1 MISAEASIANQL
13 PPNGA
18 SQPLH
23 LAVTLLAC
31 ATGAPADRRLNGG
44 DGGNMTRVALVFLV
58 VSVAIMAGACS
69 TSSYGLPEA
78 ERTRAY
84 QLPYDQVW
92 DAALDSLADVK
103 CTVVDRRKD
112 DGVITARSGFSMSN
126 SRGGEVRVLV
136 TRRGETVR
144 VEAGMEIPSWTGDL
158 GESKRTVKRYLA
170 TLDARLRQ

>member
-1 MISAEASIANQL
+1 
-13 PPNGA
+13 
-18 SQPLH
+18 
-23 LAVTLLAC
+23 
-31 ATGAPADRRLNGG
+31 
-44 DGGNMTRVALVFLV
+44 
-58 VSVAIMAGACS
+58 
-69 TSSYGLPEA
+69 
-78 ERTRAY
+78 
-84 QLPYDQVW
+84 DQVW
-92 DAALDSLADVK
+92 DAALDALADVK

-170 TLDARLRQ
+170 ALDARLRQ

>member
-1 MISAEASIANQL
+1 MARSAL
-13 PPNGA
+13 
-18 SQPLH
+18 
-23 LAVTLLAC
+23 
-31 ATGAPADRRLNGG
+31 R
-44 DGGNMTRVALVFLV
+44 FLV
-58 VSVAIMAGACS
+58 ASMAIVAVACS

-92 DAALDSLADVK
+92 NAALDALADVK

-144 VEAGMEIPSWTGDL
+144 VDAGMEIPSWTGDL
-158 GESKRTVKRYLA
+158 GESKRTIKKYLVA
-170 TLDARLRQ
+170 LDARLGQ